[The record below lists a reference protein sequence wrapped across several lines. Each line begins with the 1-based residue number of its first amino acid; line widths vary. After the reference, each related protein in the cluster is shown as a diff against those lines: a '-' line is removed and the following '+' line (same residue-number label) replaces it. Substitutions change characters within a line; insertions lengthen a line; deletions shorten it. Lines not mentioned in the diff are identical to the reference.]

1 MLRISSLE
9 VPAVAAN
16 IQDEKFSRFPRT
28 KPINI
33 PTNASTD
40 DTTLQNTA
48 FQNTINIEYSE
59 YTIQLSRIQYKQN
72 TAFQNTIN
80 IEYSKYR
87 IQLSRIQKK

>member
-1 MLRISSLE
+1 MIKNPFFFWKIEKIEVKSRK

-40 DTTLQNTA
+40 DTTL
-48 FQNTINIEYSE
+48 
-59 YTIQLSRIQYKQN
+59 
-72 TAFQNTIN
+72 
-80 IEYSKYR
+80 
-87 IQLSRIQKK
+87 